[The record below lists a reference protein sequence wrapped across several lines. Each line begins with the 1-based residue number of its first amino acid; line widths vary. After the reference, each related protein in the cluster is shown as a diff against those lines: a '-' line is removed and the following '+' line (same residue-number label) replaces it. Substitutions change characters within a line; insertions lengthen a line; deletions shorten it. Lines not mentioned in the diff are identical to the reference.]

1 MFQEGGAWR
10 MVENLKAV
18 NYDQPPYST
27 RYPVLK
33 HLAEDFSKG
42 VQQLVERELPKDNV
56 IRHNVSWGSLFLHV
70 FPPGNLDHVKAETNL
85 IADAVVFEGAF
96 DGRGPSKSYRNGDPA
111 VAAEFSRRGNLLV
124 QGDPGFDDLR
134 TQDFRFKPHSPAAK
148 FGLDRIPFE
157 KMGLVADDYRKAL
170 PASVYAP
177 LILPAATNSAGALTV
192 RLLPTPSPQM
202 RRCVV
207 RYTLDGSDPTPQSP
221 AYARPLLVTNTV
233 TVKAAAFVAGR
244 PQSARSETVVA
255 IMAAP

>member
-1 MFQEGGAWR
+1 

-70 FPPGNLDHVKAETNL
+70 FPPGNLDHVKVETNL
-85 IADAVVFEGAF
+85 IADDVVFEGAF

-111 VAAEFSRRGNLLV
+111 VAAELAKRGNTIV
-124 QGDPGFDDLR
+124 KGDPGFGDLQ
-134 TQDFRFKPHSPAAK
+134 TQDFRFRPHSPAAE
-148 FGLDRIPFE
+148 FSFDRIPFE
-157 KMGLVADDYRKAL
+157 EMGLVTDDYRRTL
-170 PASVYAP
+170 PAMVYAP
-177 LILPAATNSAGALTV
+177 IILPAATNSAGARMV
-192 RLLPTPSPQM
+192 QLLPTPSPQV

-233 TVKAAAFVAGR
+233 ALKAAAFVAGR
-244 PQSARSETVVA
+244 SQSARSETVVSTVV
-255 IMAAP
+255 AP